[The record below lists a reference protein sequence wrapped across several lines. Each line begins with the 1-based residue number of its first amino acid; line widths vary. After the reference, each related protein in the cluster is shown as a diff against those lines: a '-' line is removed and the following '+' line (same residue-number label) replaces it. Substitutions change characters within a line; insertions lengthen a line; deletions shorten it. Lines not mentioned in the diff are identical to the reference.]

1 MIFLSC
7 TRLRRMF
14 VKLVWEI
21 SIKKCPSISFV
32 NHMAKGVSYGYGTL
46 LYLMGCYSTVTPSHV
61 GLNLFWLPVPPPP
74 LLPSL
79 VLLNVFSMIWTKRD
93 RLNYLCVLA
102 KLLCDGQINDPVT
115 RHAIADIAEPWEV
128 SLKSSPFY
136 VLMRKSDE
144 IKSIL
149 WIWSTC
155 FCFPC
160 IPTNFVCQSY
170 IWEIMGL
177 TLGFWLARPTLA
189 LFYRE

>member
-14 VKLVWEI
+14 VNLVWEI
-21 SIKKCPSISFV
+21 SSKKCPSISFV

-74 LLPSL
+74 LLLPSL
-79 VLLNVFSMIWTKRD
+79 VLLNVFSVIWTKRD
-93 RLNYLCVLA
+93 RLNYPCVLA

-115 RHAIADIAEPWEV
+115 RRAIADIAEPWEV

-160 IPTNFVCQSY
+160 IATNFVCQSY
-170 IWEIMGL
+170 
-177 TLGFWLARPTLA
+177 LGDNGAHVRTTLA